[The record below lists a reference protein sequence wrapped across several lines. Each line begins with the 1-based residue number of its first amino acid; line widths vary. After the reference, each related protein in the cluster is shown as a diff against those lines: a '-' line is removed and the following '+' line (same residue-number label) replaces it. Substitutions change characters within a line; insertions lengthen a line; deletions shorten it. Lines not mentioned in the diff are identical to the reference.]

1 MTTPIFI
8 ATARLAGA
16 LLLGAGA
23 LLAQAADRNAPAT
36 ARVPVVD
43 TYGSITVTDPY
54 RWLEKAD
61 DPKVR
66 QWSAAQDRRTRSY
79 FDHLPYRKRM
89 FDRLMKQ
96 ISAGS
101 TSWYDVHAV
110 GGKLFAMVNEPTK
123 QQPMIAVL
131 GQDADPAHMR
141 VVLDPNALDAKGTTA
156 IDWYVPAPDGKRVA
170 VSMSENGS
178 EDGSLHIVDV
188 ATGKEVD
195 RVIPRVQYPTAG
207 GSVAWRDDGSGF
219 WYTRF
224 PDAGEP
230 AERQHFYQQVW
241 YHHVGDDPAK
251 DRYVLGKDFPRVAE
265 ITLVAGPKGAP
276 VVATVANGDGG
287 EYAHYLLGMDDSIRQ
302 VTRFEDKVVAT
313 AVDADAL
320 YLISRQGAPRGKLLK
335 VKLDDPALAHAQT
348 IVPESEAVMQPGGE
362 FGGAPITITKKAIYV
377 REIVGG
383 PSQVAIF
390 DHDGKPQGRLP
401 LPDVTAVNEVEAL
414 DDDSLLVS
422 VATYLAPP
430 YFARY
435 DEGSG
440 KSAPT
445 LLRQTSPVSFADAE
459 VVREFAVS
467 KDGTRVPLN
476 IVRKKGLKLDGSH
489 PLLLT
494 GYGGF
499 SVSLA
504 PRFLGANA
512 RLWLDAGGVC
522 VIANLRGGGEFG
534 EAWHDQGALTR
545 KQNVF
550 DDFAA
555 SGQYLVD
562 QKYTTS
568 ARMAALGGSNGG
580 LLMGA
585 VFTQHPDLFRAV
597 VSQVGI
603 YDMLRTELDP
613 NGSFNITEYGT
624 VKDPAQLQALYA
636 YSPYHH
642 VQDGTAYP
650 AIFMATGETDGR
662 VNPMHS
668 RKMIARL
675 QAATSSGRPIYLSI
689 NAHAGHGIGSSLSI
703 KVNQTADLYS
713 FLFDQLGMKYP
724 AR

>member
-1 MTTPIFI
+1 MTKPTFI

-16 LLLGAGA
+16 LLLGTGA

-43 TYGSITVTDPY
+43 TYGSVTVTDPY

-66 QWSAAQDRRTRSY
+66 QWSAAQDQRTRSY

-178 EDGSLHIVDV
+178 EDGSLHIVDA

-251 DRYVLGKDFPRVAE
+251 DHYVLGKDFPRVAE
-265 ITLVAGPKGAP
+265 IALVAGPKGAP

-313 AVDADAL
+313 AVDTDAL
-320 YLISRQGAPRGKLLK
+320 YLISRRGAPRGKLLK

-445 LLRQTSPVSFADAE
+445 LLRQTSPVSFGDAE

-512 RLWLDAGGVC
+512 RLWLDAGGVY

-534 EAWHDQGALTR
+534 EAWHDQGALTH

-624 VKDPAQLQALYA
+624 VKDPAQLQALFA

-675 QAATSSGRPIYLSI
+675 QAATSSGRPVYLSI

>member
-1 MTTPIFI
+1 MTKPTFI

-16 LLLGAGA
+16 LFLGTGA

-43 TYGSITVTDPY
+43 TYGSVTVTDPY

-66 QWSAAQDRRTRSY
+66 QWSAAQDQRTRSY

-178 EDGSLHIVDV
+178 EDGSLHIVDA

-251 DRYVLGKDFPRVAE
+251 DHYVLGKDFPRVAE
-265 ITLVAGPKGAP
+265 IALVAGPKGAP

-313 AVDADAL
+313 AVDTDAL

-445 LLRQTSPVSFADAE
+445 LLRQTSPVSFGDAE

-512 RLWLDAGGVC
+512 RLWLDAGGVY

-534 EAWHDQGALTR
+534 EAWHDQGALTH